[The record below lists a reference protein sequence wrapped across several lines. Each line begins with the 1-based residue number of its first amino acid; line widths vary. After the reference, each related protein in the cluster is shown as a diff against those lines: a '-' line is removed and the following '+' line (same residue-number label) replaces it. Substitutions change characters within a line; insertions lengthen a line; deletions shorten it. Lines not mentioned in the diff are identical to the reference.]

1 MPETT
6 VDASAQKL
14 PVCRHIR
21 VESARHV
28 LLAMQ
33 KVEGSNAF
41 SRFQKTCICRSFSC
55 AHRLVRGLRAGPVGR
70 SDWLGWSPGQS
81 MEWRGAV
88 TVRALAT
95 LGAHGRIKLPH
106 GD

>member
-41 SRFQKTCICRSFSC
+41 SRFQKTCICRSFSGGIGLC
-55 AHRLVRGLRAGPVGR
+55 VDFAPDRLDVPTGSAGRQDSPWSGAGL
-70 SDWLGWSPGQS
+70 
-81 MEWRGAV
+81 
-88 TVRALAT
+88 
-95 LGAHGRIKLPH
+95 
-106 GD
+106 